1 MTARIARGNPAP
13 RGRARGRAQP
23 QRSAR
28 KPKAKQQ
35 TMLESLGF
43 SPGFAR
49 RLGNWLLGGMT
60 LAVVIAAVLAFR
72 LPQLAGIAMGEGI
85 GQAGFTV
92 RRIEPKG
99 LNRLDPMK
107 VYEIVDSQ
115 RGIAMPLV
123 DLRGIRE
130 RLLALG
136 WVKEARVSRRLP
148 DTLVIDIVE
157 RQPVAVWQL
166 RQDGQEMRLIDA
178 EGVPLERVGAG
189 NMPDLLVLIGPGAER
204 QVDGFNRL
212 LAAAPHLRP
221 QVRDASWIGGRRWD
235 IRFQSG
241 EVLALPQGEQAA
253 LRAIGRF
260 AAMDRRS
267 QMLGRGF
274 VRFDM
279 RDPRRM
285 IVRVSREPGTRV
297 PDLLAPP
304 DPGPVPEDLARTI

>member
-1 MTARIARGNPAP
+1 MTARIARGGPTGRARP
-13 RGRARGRAQP
+13 RGRTQP
-23 QRSAR
+23 QRGGNTR
-28 KPKAKQQ
+28 KGKPKQQ
-35 TMLESLGF
+35 TLLESLGF

-60 LAVVIAAVLAFR
+60 VAVVLAAVLAFR
-72 LPQLAGIAMGEGI
+72 LPQLAGIAMGEGV

-99 LNRLDPMK
+99 LHHLSPMR

-115 RGIAMPLV
+115 RGVAMPLV

-157 RQPVAVWQL
+157 REPAAIWQNN
-166 RQDGQEMRLIDA
+166 RQLSLIDA
-178 EGVPLERVGAG
+178 EGVPLAPVRIEA
-189 NMPDLLVLIGPGAER
+189 MPDLLLLIGAGAER
-204 QVDGFNRL
+204 QVASFQQL
-212 LAAAPHLRP
+212 LAVAPHLRP
-221 QVRDASWIGGRRWD
+221 QVQDATWVGDRRWD

-241 EVLALPQGEQAA
+241 EILALPQGDEAA
-253 LRAIGRF
+253 RRALSRF
-260 AAMDRRS
+260 ATMD
-267 QMLGRGF
+267 QQNQLLGRGF

-279 RDPRRM
+279 RDARRM
-285 IVRVSREPGTRV
+285 VVRVSREPGSRV
-297 PDLLAPP
+297 PDLAAP
-304 DPGPVPEDLARTI
+304 DPGPVPADLARTI

>member
-1 MTARIARGNPAP
+1 MTARIARGGPAT
-13 RGRARGRAQP
+13 RGRPRGRAQP
-23 QRSAR
+23 QRGSAR
-28 KPKAKQQ
+28 KSKPKQQ
-35 TMLESLGF
+35 TLLEGLGF

-60 LAVVIAAVLAFR
+60 VAVVIAAVLAFR

-99 LNRLDPMK
+99 LNHLDAMR

-115 RGIAMPLV
+115 RGVAMPLV

-157 RQPVAVWQL
+157 REPVAIWQNN
-166 RQDGQEMRLIDA
+166 RQLSLIDA
-178 EGVPLERVGAG
+178 EGVALEPVRIEA
-189 NMPDLLVLIGPGAER
+189 MPDLPLLIGPNANR
-204 QVDGFNRL
+204 QVATLSRL
-212 LAAAPHLRP
+212 LEGAPHLRP
-221 QVRDASWIGGRRWD
+221 QITGATWIGGRRWD
-235 IRFQSG
+235 VRFQTG
-241 EVLALPQGEQAA
+241 ETLALPEGEDAA
-253 LRAIGRF
+253 RRAITRF
-260 AAMDRRS
+260 ATMDQQS

-279 RDPRRM
+279 RDARRM
-285 IVRVSREPGTRV
+285 VVRVSREPGTRV
-297 PDLLAPP
+297 PDLLAP
-304 DPGPVPEDLARTI
+304 DPGPVPADLARTI

>member
-1 MTARIARGNPAP
+1 
-13 RGRARGRAQP
+13 
-23 QRSAR
+23 
-28 KPKAKQQ
+28 
-35 TMLESLGF
+35 
-43 SPGFAR
+43 
-49 RLGNWLLGGMT
+49 
-60 LAVVIAAVLAFR
+60 VVIAAVLAFR
-72 LPQLAGIAMGEGI
+72 LPQLAGIAMGEGL

-99 LNRLDPMK
+99 LHRLDPMR

-115 RGIAMPLV
+115 RGVAMPLV

-157 RQPVAVWQL
+157 REPVAIWQL
-166 RQDGQEMRLIDA
+166 QQHMRLIDV
-178 EGVPLERVGAG
+178 EGVALETVRVEA
-189 NMPDLLVLIGPGAER
+189 MPDLVVLVGPGAQH
-204 QVDGFNRL
+204 QVAGFNRL

-221 QVRDASWIGGRRWD
+221 QVQDASWVGGRRWD

-241 EVLALPQGEQAA
+241 EVLALPQGEEAA
-253 LRAIGRF
+253 LRAITRF
-260 AAMDRRS
+260 ADMDRRS

-279 RDPRRM
+279 RDARRM
-285 IVRVSREPGTRV
+285 VVRVSREPGTRV

>member
-1 MTARIARGNPAP
+1 MTARIARGGPA
-13 RGRARGRAQP
+13 ARGRPKGRSQP
-23 QRSAR
+23 PRGGTR
-28 KPKAKQQ
+28 KAKPKQQ
-35 TMLESLGF
+35 TLLESLGF

-60 LAVVIAAVLAFR
+60 VAVVIAAVLAFR

-92 RRIEPKG
+92 RRIESTG
-99 LNRLDPMK
+99 LNRLDRMQ

-148 DTLVIDIVE
+148 DTLMIDIVE
-157 RQPVAVWQL
+157 REPVAIWQL
-166 RQDGQEMRLIDA
+166 RQTMQLIDA
-178 EGVPLERVGAG
+178 GGVPLAPVRVEA
-189 NMPDLLVLIGPGAER
+189 MPDLLVLIGPGAQH
-204 QVDGFNRL
+204 QVAGLNRL

-221 QVRDASWIGGRRWD
+221 QVQDASWVGGRRWD
-235 IRFQSG
+235 VRFQSG

-253 LRAIGRF
+253 LRAITRF
-260 AAMDRRS
+260 ADMDRRS

-279 RDPRRM
+279 RDGRRM
-285 IVRVSREPGTRV
+285 VVRVSREPGTRV

>member
-1 MTARIARGNPAP
+1 MTARIARGGPSRAKP
-13 RGRARGRAQP
+13 RGQRRQQPKRTGR
-23 QRSAR
+23 S
-28 KPKAKQQ
+28 KAKAPQQ
-35 TMLESLGF
+35 SMLESLGF

-60 LAVVIAAVLAFR
+60 VAVVIAAVIAFR

-99 LNRLDPMK
+99 LARLDPMK

-123 DLRGIRE
+123 DLRGVRE
-130 RLLALG
+130 QLMALG

-148 DTLVIDIVE
+148 DTLVVDIVE
-157 RQPVAVWQL
+157 REPVAIWQSNQRL
-166 RQDGQEMRLIDA
+166 SLIDA
-178 EGVPLERVGAG
+178 DGVELERVRVEA
-189 NMPDLLVLIGPGAER
+189 MPDLLLLIGQGAQR
-204 QVDGFNRL
+204 QVAGFNGL
-212 LAAAPHLRP
+212 LTQAPHLRP
-221 QVRDASWIGGRRWD
+221 QITGATWVGGRRWD
-235 IRFQSG
+235 IRFQTG
-241 EVLALPQGEQAA
+241 ETLALPEGDAA
-253 LRAIGRF
+253 ARRALARF
-260 AAMDRRS
+260 AEMDRRS

-279 RDPRRM
+279 RDARRM
-285 IVRVSREPGTRV
+285 VVRVTREPGGRV
-297 PDLLAPP
+297 PDLTNP

>member
-1 MTARIARGNPAP
+1 MTARIARGGPAS
-13 RGRARGRAQP
+13 RGRPRRAQP
-23 QRSAR
+23 PRGKAR
-28 KPKAKQQ
+28 KAKPKQQ

-60 LAVVIAAVLAFR
+60 VAVVIAAVLAFR

-99 LNRLDPMK
+99 LNRLDPMR

-130 RLLALG
+130 QLLALG

-157 RQPVAVWQL
+157 REPVAIWQL
-166 RQDGQEMRLIDA
+166 RRQMQLIDA
-178 EGVPLERVGAG
+178 EGVPLEAVRVEA
-189 NMPDLLVLIGPGAER
+189 MPDLLVLVGPGAER
-204 QVDGFNRL
+204 QVAGFNRL

-221 QVRDASWIGGRRWD
+221 QVQDASWVGGRRWD
-235 IRFQSG
+235 VRFQSG

-253 LRAIGRF
+253 LRAITRF

-279 RDPRRM
+279 RDSRRM
-285 IVRVSREPGTRV
+285 VVRVSREPGTRV
-297 PDLLAPP
+297 PDLLTPP

>member
-1 MTARIARGNPAP
+1 MTARIARGAP
-13 RGRARGRAQP
+13 TGRGRPRGRAQP
-23 QRSAR
+23 QRGGTR
-28 KPKAKQQ
+28 KAKPKQQ
-35 TMLESLGF
+35 TLLESLGF

-60 LAVVIAAVLAFR
+60 VAVVIAAVLAFR

-99 LNRLDPMK
+99 LNHLDAMR

-157 RQPVAVWQL
+157 REPVAIWQL
-166 RQDGQEMRLIDA
+166 RQHMQLIDV
-178 EGVPLERVGAG
+178 EGVPLETVGTG
-189 NMPDLLVLIGPGAER
+189 NMPDLVVLVGPGAR
-204 QVDGFNRL
+204 HQVASFNRL
-212 LAAAPHLRP
+212 LGSVPHLRP
-221 QVRDASWIGGRRWD
+221 QVQDANWVGGRRWD

-253 LRAIGRF
+253 ARALGRF
-260 AAMDRRS
+260 ADMDRRS

-285 IVRVSREPGTRV
+285 VVRVSREPGTRV
-297 PDLLAPP
+297 PDLLAP